1 MTTLL
6 PNFDQA
12 TFESD
17 TSIDNPYFPL
27 NSGTIKAYEGRTEEN
42 KGDSLPLESN
52 QIFAT
57 FDTKEILGVD
67 AFVVRDVSW
76 NEGVLVEDTIDWY
89 AQDTAGNVWYLGE
102 NATNYEYDDAGNFLG
117 TNNDGSWEAGVDG
130 ALPGFVMEAN
140 PHVGDNYYQEFLKGE
155 AVDQAE
161 VVSTNDSVSTDLG
174 DYENVLKTRDF
185 TQLEPDAFEFKYYAP
200 GVGQVLA
207 DEGII
212 KEGAKPELSP
222 ELVGTSELPNI
233 TLPALSA
240 TSFENSADI
249 NNAYFPLTP
258 GTLSVYDEEEIDSKT
273 GEIEES
279 TREVLVTNDTKDILG
294 ISSCVVQDR
303 VFEDGLLDEETLSYY
318 AQDTEGNVWLLGES
332 KAEYE
337 YNQKGNLI
345 STDDSESWLTGEG
358 QSLPGLIMEA
368 NPKIGDRYYQRFNIG
383 QEEDQAKIVDAGTS
397 ISNEEYGNF
406 EDVLQVQEFSALD
419 PNDFDSQ
426 YYASGVGQVSTEELN
441 KDGQLL
447 FSSSLENTYQIAE
460 IPDLGDR
467 ILGQAEIDATDVSY
481 LDDNF
486 AGSGTI
492 TELNYAQLLEV
503 NNQSLAV

>member
-17 TSIDNPYFPL
+17 TPIDNPYFPL
-27 NSGTIKAYEGRTEEN
+27 NSGTIKAYEAGDETGEE
-42 KGDSLPLESN
+42 SSPLESN
-52 QIFAT
+52 QVFAT

-67 AFVVRDVSW
+67 TFVVRDVAW
-76 NEGVLVEDTIDWY
+76 NEGVLVEDTVDWY
-89 AQDTAGNVWYLGE
+89 AQDTVGNVWYLGE

-130 ALPGFVMEAN
+130 ALPGFLMEAN
-140 PHVGDNYYQEFLKGE
+140 PQVGDNYYQEFYQGE

-161 VVSTNDSVSTDLG
+161 VVSINDSVSIGLG
-174 DYENVLKTRDF
+174 NYENVLKTRDF
-185 TQLEPDAFEFKYYAP
+185 TELQPDVFEFKYYAP

-207 DEGII
+207 DEGIT
-212 KEGAKPELSP
+212 KEGGKPELSP
-222 ELVGTSELPNI
+222 ELVGISELPNV
-233 TLPALSA
+233 TLPALGA

-249 NNAYFPLTP
+249 NNIYFPLTP
-258 GTLSVYDEEEIDSKT
+258 GTLSVYEEEEIDPKT
-273 GEIEES
+273 GKIEEE

-294 ISSCVVQDR
+294 ISSRVVQDR

-337 YNQKGNLI
+337 YNQEGNLI
-345 STDDSESWLTGEG
+345 STDDSESWLAGEG

-368 NPKIGDRYYQRFNIG
+368 NPEIGDGYYQRFDISE
-383 QEEDQAKIVDAGTS
+383 EEDQAKIVDSGTS
-397 ISNEEYGNF
+397 ISNDEYGSF
-406 EDVLQVQEFSALD
+406 EDVLQVREFSALE
-419 PNDFDSQ
+419 PNDSDYQ
-426 YYASGVGQVSTEELN
+426 YYAPGVGQVFTEELN
-441 KDGQLL
+441 KDGELL
-447 FSSSLENTYQIAE
+447 FSSSLEETYQIRE

-486 AGSGTI
+486 AGSGAI
-492 TELNYAQLLEV
+492 TELNYTQLLEV
-503 NNQSLAV
+503 NNQSLGV